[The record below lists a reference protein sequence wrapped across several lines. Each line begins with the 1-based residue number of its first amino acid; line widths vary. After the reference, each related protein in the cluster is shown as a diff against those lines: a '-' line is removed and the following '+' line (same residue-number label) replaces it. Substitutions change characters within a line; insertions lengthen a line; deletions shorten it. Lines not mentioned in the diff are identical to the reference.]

1 MGQKCHPRGLRI
13 GVIEGWDSLWFSGG
27 DNYAD
32 LLEEDLKIRKFLKER
47 LYRAGI
53 SKIKIARRANQIE
66 IVLFTARPGI
76 IIGKGGRDVAII
88 RDELVRMTGK
98 QVQLDVAE
106 EQKPEISAQLVAEN
120 IALQLEKRVAYRRA
134 MKQAVTKVLRSGGK
148 GIKVQCKGRLAGSE
162 IARCEWYRRGRVP
175 LHTLRAKIDFG
186 FAEALTV
193 YGKIGVQIWIYT
205 GEVLGA
211 AEKQIR
217 DVVEQGAKTIAKQEE
232 GAGKDG
238 FNS

>member
-1 MGQKCHPRGLRI
+1 IILH
-13 GVIEGWDSLWFSGG
+13 
-27 DNYAD
+27 
-32 LLEEDLKIRKFLKER
+32 
-47 LYRAGI
+47 
-53 SKIKIARRANQIE
+53 
-66 IVLFTARPGI
+66 TARPGI

-98 QVQLDVAE
+98 QVQLDVVE
-106 EQKPEISAQLVAEN
+106 ERKPELSAQLVAEN

-134 MKQAVTKVLRSGGK
+134 MKQTVTKVLRSGGK

-205 GEVLGA
+205 GDVLGKEEKEIMEA
-211 AEKQIR
+211 A
-217 DVVEQGAKTIAKQEE
+217 EQGAKSPVKVVE
-232 GAGKDG
+232 GV
-238 FNS
+238 